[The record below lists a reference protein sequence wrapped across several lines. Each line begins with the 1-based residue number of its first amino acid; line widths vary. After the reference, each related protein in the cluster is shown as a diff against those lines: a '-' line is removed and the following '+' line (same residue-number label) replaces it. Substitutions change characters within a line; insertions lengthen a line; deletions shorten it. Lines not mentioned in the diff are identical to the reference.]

1 MSDPARVAGL
11 ILAAGSGTRFGG
23 GKMRARLDGRPLVAH
38 VIATARAVGLG
49 RLVLVLG
56 ADATAVRTELLTA
69 DPDALAGVLVAINP
83 AAERGLATSLRLG
96 LAVAT
101 ADPRPDGVLIL
112 LGDQPRVRSDV
123 IAAVMTAATAAPP
136 DARAVAPAYDDD
148 AAPNPVLLLPRAWPL
163 VAGLEGDRGIGP
175 LLTFRPDLVVRV
187 PAAGSNPDVDTP
199 EDLAALSAPGSL
211 AALEDAHHESR

>member
-1 MSDPARVAGL
+1 MTTPTFAGL

-23 GKMRARLDGRPLVAH
+23 GKMRARLEGRPLVAH

-56 ADATAVRTELLTA
+56 ADATAVRADLLTA

-96 LAVAT
+96 LALTT
-101 ADPRPDGVLIL
+101 ADPPPDGVIIL

-123 IAAVMTAATAAPP
+123 IAAVMAAASAAPP
-136 DARAVAPAYDDD
+136 DARAVAPTYHDD
-148 AAPNPVLLLPRAWPL
+148 AAPNPVLLLPQAWPL

-175 LLTFRPDLVVRV
+175 LLALRPDLVVRV

-199 EDLAALSAPGSL
+199 KDLAGLSAPATL
-211 AALEDAHHESR
+211 ASLEDVHP